1 MTPSEVCDTAGLK
14 GLAELRRMTGQ
25 SDQTLINWSR
35 NKPELFE
42 IVVIGAAEKKRQD
55 NMSNVTANKRRC
67 SMNMDE
73 KRYIVECLA
82 LEFAKSEDDLR
93 ENYSGRGMYGS
104 TCYGIVTDDPDGLIE
119 RAVELGL
126 KGARTDNMGLST
138 IVYWK
143 NIKQS

>member
-1 MTPSEVCDTAGLK
+1 
-14 GLAELRRMTGQ
+14 
-25 SDQTLINWSR
+25 
-35 NKPELFE
+35 
-42 IVVIGAAEKKRQD
+42 
-55 NMSNVTANKRRC
+55 
-67 SMNMDE
+67 MNMDE

-104 TCYGIVTDDPDGLIE
+104 TCYGIVTDDPDGLVE

-126 KGARTDNMGLST
+126 KGACTDSMGLST

-143 NIKQS
+143 NIRQS